1 MKKAIALRHVHFE
14 DLGTLEAVL
23 TDHGY
28 EIQYIDP
35 ALGELDNSYIQH
47 ADLLIV
53 LGGPIGAYDER
64 IYPFLEGELTVVNH
78 WLQAQKP
85 ILGICLGAQLI
96 ARASG
101 ANVYSMGVKEIGFTP
116 LTLTP
121 AGKISPLAALEGVP
135 VLHWHG
141 DQFNIPENGIHL
153 ASTSIGLNQA
163 FSIGTQ
169 VLGLQF
175 HLEVDTHRIEQWLVG
190 HASELAQADLS
201 LQAIRTDAARFGAT
215 LAVAARS
222 VVAEWLSHLQ

>member
-14 DLGTLEAVL
+14 DVGTLEAVL
-23 TDHGY
+23 TDHDY

-35 ALGELDNSYIQH
+35 TLGELDNSDIQH

-64 IYPFLEGELTVVNH
+64 IYPFLEYELTVVRH

-96 ARASG
+96 ARALG

-121 AGKISPLAALEGVP
+121 AGRNSPLAALEGVP

-141 DQFNIPENGIHL
+141 DQFNIPENGTHL

-163 FSIGTQ
+163 FSIGSQ

-175 HLEVDTHRIEQWLVG
+175 HLEVDTHKIEQWLVG
-190 HASELAQADLS
+190 HASELAQADLD
-201 LQAIRTDAARFGAT
+201 LQAIRTDAVRFGAP
-215 LAVAARS
+215 LAAAARS
-222 VVAEWLSHLQ
+222 VVEEWLSHLQ